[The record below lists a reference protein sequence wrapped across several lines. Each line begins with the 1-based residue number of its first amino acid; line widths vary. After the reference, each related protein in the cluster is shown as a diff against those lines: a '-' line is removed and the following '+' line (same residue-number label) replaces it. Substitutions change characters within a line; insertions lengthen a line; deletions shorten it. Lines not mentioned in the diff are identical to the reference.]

1 MNEERHMF
9 MLDHF
14 DGNRIVKQL
23 GIYQNVYT
31 DYEKLKK
38 QLKSL
43 SENEQQMA
51 HRLDLIQFQ
60 HEEIRK
66 ADLKMDEEYE
76 LTEERLKIQF

>member
-1 MNEERHMF
+1 

-14 DGNRIVKQL
+14 DGNESVKQL
-23 GIYQNVYT
+23 DIYQNVYA

-66 ADLKMDEEYE
+66 ADLKMDEENE
-76 LTEERLKIQF
+76 LTRNDCKFLILKRFIKR

>member
-1 MNEERHMF
+1 MKNVIYLC
-9 MLDHF
+9 LDHF
-14 DGNRIVKQL
+14 DGERIVKQL
-23 GIYQNVYT
+23 DIYQNVYA

-60 HEEIRK
+60 HEGNP
-66 ADLKMDEEYE
+66 
-76 LTEERLKIQF
+76 